1 MSNAVPIHYVKV
13 VGVTE
18 EIIQFGSDLV
28 LHYKKLEVIEEIG
41 WWLDRFYVNMFPG
54 IGLYE
59 DIKFGDRLF
68 LRVSRFNFQPNC
80 LKCVS
85 TREFCELSVL

>member
-1 MSNAVPIHYVKV
+1 MVINVSANLNWFRCRSCCFHYVKV

-54 IGLYE
+54 SGLYE
-59 DIKFGDRLF
+59 DVKSGDRLF
-68 LRVSRFNFQPNC
+68 LRVSLTLFQSNC
-80 LKCVS
+80 
-85 TREFCELSVL
+85 